1 MLEEDVVRVADVSCV
16 GVEVVGGDAVPGWFH
31 AAVGGDW
38 GVDALGPLGGG
49 DSIDIM
55 DLAQFCAQVMF
66 GVL

>member
-38 GVDALGPLGGG
+38 GVDALGPLGG